1 MESEE
6 RRVMDADS
14 ALRSSLFA
22 LFLLLVWL
30 LEMLL
35 QHPNPSFSFMEIKT
49 TDQPSGILRF
59 TLVLICLCIA
69 MTLVFLGQQIIV
81 PLLLALLFAILLNPM
96 VSFLN
101 RRLRVPN
108 VLAVLISCML
118 LFAFLGGILMI
129 IYWQAADI
137 SHEWPTIKHNFSMH
151 IKNGERWI
159 NQTFHV
165 SGKKQEQYVQE
176 TAKKTLD
183 GGMGDTLSSFT
194 NTAMSLILIPLYTFL
209 ILLYRKL
216 FVNFLCKIVP
226 SKEHKTLIDILVNIG
241 SIVQNYI
248 VGLIIEMFIVA
259 SLTTGGLMLL
269 GVPYAILLGVITA
282 LLNLIPYI
290 GILFAALLTV
300 LAALTASTDP
310 TIVIKIGFMIW
321 GIQLFDNNF
330 LVPKVVGNKVQ
341 INALVSILGVILFGT
356 LAGIAGM
363 FLALP
368 MIAILKVIFDRVESL
383 KPYGYLIGDDL
394 PKTVK
399 WNKIVLPDFNHGGE
413 EKRDLKSEI

>member
-1 MESEE
+1 ME
-6 RRVMDADS
+6 
-14 ALRSSLFA
+14 F
-22 LFLLLVWL
+22 
-30 LEMLL
+30 
-35 QHPNPSFSFMEIKT
+35 KT
-49 TDQPSGILRF
+49 TSDASGILKF
-59 TLVLICLCIA
+59 TLVLICICIS

-81 PLLLALLFAILLNPM
+81 PLLLAFLFAILLNPI

-101 RRLRVPN
+101 KRWHVPN
-108 VLAVLISCML
+108 VIAVLISCIL
-118 LFAFLGGILMI
+118 LFAFLGSILMF
-129 IYWQAADI
+129 IYYQAADI
-137 SHEWPTIKHNFSMH
+137 SQEWPKIKQNFSMH
-151 IKNGERWI
+151 IKNAEHWV

-165 SGKKQEQYVQE
+165 SGKKQEQYLQE

-183 GGMGDTLSSFT
+183 GGMGNTLSSFT

-216 FVNFLCKIVP
+216 FVSFLCKIVP
-226 SKEHKTLIDILVNIG
+226 QKEHTRLMDILVHIG

-248 VGLIIEMFIVA
+248 VGLLIEMFIVA
-259 SLTTGGLMLL
+259 GLTTGGLMLL

-300 LAALTASTDP
+300 LAALTSSTDP

-330 LVPKVVGNKVQ
+330 LVPKIVGNKVQ
-341 INALVSILGVILFGT
+341 INALVSILGVIVFGT
-356 LAGIAGM
+356 LAGVAGM

-368 MIAILKVIFDRVESL
+368 MIAILKVIFDRIDSL

-399 WNKIVLPDFNHGGE
+399 WNKIVMPDLNHGGD
-413 EKRDLKSEI
+413 EKADKW

>member
-1 MESEE
+1 ME
-6 RRVMDADS
+6 
-14 ALRSSLFA
+14 F
-22 LFLLLVWL
+22 
-30 LEMLL
+30 
-35 QHPNPSFSFMEIKT
+35 KT
-49 TDQPSGILRF
+49 TSDASGILRF
-59 TLVLICLCIA
+59 TLVLICICIGA
-69 MTLVFLGQQIIV
+69 AILFLGQQIIV
-81 PLLLALLFAILLNPM
+81 PLLLAFLFAILLNPV

-101 RRLRVPN
+101 KRWRVPN
-108 VLAVLISCML
+108 VVAVLISCIL
-118 LFAFLGGILMI
+118 LFAFLGSILMF
-129 IYWQAADI
+129 IYYQAADI
-137 SHEWPTIKHNFSMH
+137 SHEWPKIKQNFKMH
-151 IKNGERWI
+151 ITHGEQWI

-165 SGKKQEQYVQE
+165 SGKKQEQYIKE
-176 TAKKTLD
+176 TATKTLN
-183 GGMGDTLSSFT
+183 GGMGETLSSFT

-226 SKEHKTLIDILVNIG
+226 TKEHKRLIDILVNIG

-248 VGLIIEMFIVA
+248 VGLLIEMFIVA
-259 SLTTGGLMLL
+259 GLTTGGLMLL

-290 GILFAALLTV
+290 GILCAAFLTV

-310 TIVIKIGFMIW
+310 SIVIKIGFMIW

-330 LVPKVVGNKVQ
+330 LVPKIVGNKVQ
-341 INALVSILGVILFGT
+341 INALVSILGVIVFGT

-368 MIAILKVIFDRVESL
+368 MIAIMKVIFDRVDAL

-399 WNKIVLPDFNHGGE
+399 WNKIVMPDLNHGGSE
-413 EKRDLKSEI
+413 EADKW

>member
-1 MESEE
+1 ME
-6 RRVMDADS
+6 
-14 ALRSSLFA
+14 F
-22 LFLLLVWL
+22 
-30 LEMLL
+30 
-35 QHPNPSFSFMEIKT
+35 KT
-49 TDQPSGILRF
+49 TSEPSGILRF
-59 TLVLICLCIA
+59 TLVLICICIG
-69 MTLVFLGQQIIV
+69 MTLIYLGQPIIV
-81 PLLLALLFAILLNPM
+81 PMLLGLLFAILLNPI
-96 VSFLN
+96 VGFFN
-101 RRLRVPN
+101 RKWRIPN
-108 VLAVLISCML
+108 VIAVLLSCIL
-118 LFAFLGGILMI
+118 LFAFLGGIMMF

-137 SHEWPTIKHNFSMH
+137 SHEWPQIKQNFNMH
-151 IKNGERWI
+151 IKNSEQWV

-165 SGKKQEQYVQE
+165 SSYKQEQYIKE

-183 GGMGDTLSSFT
+183 GGMGNTLSSFT

-248 VGLIIEMFIVA
+248 VGLIIEMAIVA
-259 SLTTGGLMLL
+259 SLTTSGLFLL

-290 GILFAALLTV
+290 GILFAALLTIV
-300 LAALTASTDP
+300 AALTTSTDP
-310 TIVIKIGFMIW
+310 TIVVKIGLMIW

-330 LVPKVVGNKVQ
+330 LVPKIVGNKIQ
-341 INALVSILGVILFGT
+341 INALVSIIGVIIFGT

-368 MIAILKVIFDRVESL
+368 MIAILKVIFDRVETL
-383 KPYGYLIGDDL
+383 KPYGYLIGDDM
-394 PKTVK
+394 PKTVT
-399 WNKIVLPDFNHGGE
+399 WNKIVLPDLNHGG
-413 EKRDLKSEI
+413 KD

>member
-1 MESEE
+1 
-6 RRVMDADS
+6 
-14 ALRSSLFA
+14 
-22 LFLLLVWL
+22 
-30 LEMLL
+30 
-35 QHPNPSFSFMEIKT
+35 MEIKT
-49 TDQPSGILRF
+49 SNNPAGIVKFSLI
-59 TLVLICLCIA
+59 LICIA
-69 MTLVFLGQQIIV
+69 ILMAAVYVGQQIIV
-81 PLLLALLFAILLNPM
+81 PLLLALLFAILLNPI

-101 RRLRVPN
+101 KRWNVPN
-108 VLAVLISCML
+108 VVAVLISCII
-118 LFAFLGGILMI
+118 LFAFVGGILLF

-137 SHEWPTIKHNFSMH
+137 SEEWPKIKHNFSLH
-151 IKNGERWI
+151 IKNAEGWI
-159 NQTFHV
+159 YQTFHV
-165 SGKKQEQYVQE
+165 SGRKQEQYVQE

-194 NTAMSLILIPLYTFL
+194 NTMVSLILIPLYTFL

-259 SLTTGGLMLL
+259 GLTTTGLLLL

-290 GILFAALLTV
+290 GILCAALLTV
-300 LAALTASTDP
+300 LAALTTSTDP
-310 TIVIKIGFMIW
+310 SIVIKIGLLIW

-330 LVPKVVGNKVQ
+330 LVPKIVGNKVQ
-341 INALVSILGVILFGT
+341 INALVSILGVIIAGS
-356 LAGIAGM
+356 LAGVAGM

-368 MIAILKVIFDRVESL
+368 MIAILKVIFDRVEVL

-399 WNKIVLPDFNHGGE
+399 WNKIVLPDLNHGGGKE
-413 EKRDLKSEI
+413 

>member
-1 MESEE
+1 
-6 RRVMDADS
+6 
-14 ALRSSLFA
+14 
-22 LFLLLVWL
+22 
-30 LEMLL
+30 
-35 QHPNPSFSFMEIKT
+35 MEIKT
-49 TDQPSGILRF
+49 TGETPQILRF
-59 TLVLICLCIA
+59 TLVLICICVG
-69 MTLVFLGQQIIV
+69 MTLIFLGQQIII

-96 VSFLN
+96 VGFLN
-101 RRLRVPN
+101 KRWRIPN
-108 VLAVLISCML
+108 VIAVLISCII
-118 LFAFLGGILMI
+118 LFAFLGGILI
-129 IYWQAADI
+129 FIYWQASDI
-137 SHEWPTIKHNFSMH
+137 SHEWPTIKQNFSMH

-159 NQTFHV
+159 NETFHV
-165 SGKKQEQYVQE
+165 SGKKQEQYLQE

-183 GGMGDTLSSFT
+183 GGMGNTWSSFT

-216 FVNFLCKIVP
+216 FVSFLCKIVP
-226 SKEHKTLIDILVNIG
+226 RKEHDKLMDILVHIG

-259 SLTTGGLMLL
+259 GLTTGGLMLL

-290 GILFAALLTV
+290 GILFAAFLTI

-310 TIVIKIGFMIW
+310 TIVIKIGLLIW

-330 LVPKVVGNKVQ
+330 LVPKIVGNKVQ
-341 INALVSILGVILFGT
+341 INALVSIMGVIIFGT
-356 LAGIAGM
+356 LAGVAGM

-394 PKTVK
+394 PQTVK
-399 WNKIVLPDFNHGGE
+399 WNKIVLPDLNRGGD
-413 EKRDLKSEI
+413 EK

>member
-1 MESEE
+1 
-6 RRVMDADS
+6 
-14 ALRSSLFA
+14 
-22 LFLLLVWL
+22 
-30 LEMLL
+30 
-35 QHPNPSFSFMEIKT
+35 MEIKT
-49 TDQPSGILRF
+49 TSETSRILRF
-59 TLVLICLCIA
+59 TLVLICICIA
-69 MTLVFLGQQIIV
+69 MALVFLGQQIIV

-96 VSFLN
+96 VGFLN
-101 RRLRVPN
+101 KRWRIPN
-108 VLAVLISCML
+108 VVAVLISCML
-118 LFAFLGGILMI
+118 LFAFLGGILMF

-137 SHEWPTIKHNFSMH
+137 SHEWPKIKHNFSMH
-151 IKNGERWI
+151 IKNGEHWI

-183 GGMGDTLSSFT
+183 GGMGETLSSFT

-226 SKEHKTLIDILVNIG
+226 VKEHKTLIDILLNIG

-300 LAALTASTDP
+300 LAALTTSTDP

-341 INALVSILGVILFGT
+341 INALVSILGVIIFGT

-399 WNKIVLPDFNHGGE
+399 WGKIVMPDLNHGGD
-413 EKRDLKSEI
+413 EKADKW